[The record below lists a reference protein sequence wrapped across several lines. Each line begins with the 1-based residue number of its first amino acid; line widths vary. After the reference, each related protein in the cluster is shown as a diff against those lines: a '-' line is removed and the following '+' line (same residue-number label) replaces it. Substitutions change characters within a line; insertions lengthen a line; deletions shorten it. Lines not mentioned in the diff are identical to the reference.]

1 MESVSECY
9 GSVISGC
16 GNLAGFSGWFI
27 VEFVSRLRGFVH
39 VIEAGGWLEKKKGY
53 SRRLKMVSI
62 G

>member
-27 VEFVSRLRGFVH
+27 VEFVSRLRGFLH
-39 VIEAGGWLEKKKGY
+39 VIEAGGWLEK
-53 SRRLKMVSI
+53 RRVI
-62 G
+62 AEG